1 MASGH
6 TKMDKFLVYTTA
18 NTNDTETYKHKRRRR
33 RRRRRRKTGNK
44 TRQTEVINLE
54 LQAIYPKR
62 DSEEEGGG
70 EGKF

>member
-1 MASGH
+1 MAIPKWTNFWYIQQQIQTIPKH
-6 TKMDKFLVYTTA
+6 T
-18 NTNDTETYKHKRRRR
+18 NTREEEKEEDDE
-33 RRRRRRKTGNK
+33 KTGNK

-62 DSEEEGGG
+62 DSEEEGG

>member
-33 RRRRRRKTGNK
+33 RRRRKKTGNK

-62 DSEEEGGG
+62 DSEEEEG